1 MITASNVSL
10 NFGLRELFK
19 NVSFSIEKN
28 QKIGLVGRNGSGKST
43 LLKVLSGQ
51 QGIDEGQILIEKQ
64 VKIAYLPQE
73 VVLTS
78 QRSVFDEALTTFG
91 TLVDLNHEFE
101 KLKYEL
107 EQKKALNSSQTERF
121 AYLQHE
127 LFEENN
133 FDQLSAQTKKMLL
146 SLGFEENKLNKP
158 VTELSVGWKMRLVLA
173 KLLLQKAD
181 FYLFDEPTN
190 HLDIVAKDWFL
201 DFLKH
206 ADMGFILIS
215 HDRFFLDTLCKNI
228 FEIERG
234 ILKIYKGNY
243 TSYLEQKEKAEA
255 ILLVQYEAQQKH
267 IKKMMETINRFRAKA
282 SKASMAQSMLK
293 ALEKIELIEIESKPA
308 KVKLNFSN
316 VKRSGD
322 IVLSVKNISKSFD
335 SQTLFKNVSF
345 DIMRGDK
352 VALVAANGKG
362 KTSLLN
368 LITGKYNPE
377 NGNFKF
383 GHNVEFAFFEQDQ
396 EISLNKNRTILE
408 EVESVCTTSEMR
420 QRVRGLLGAFLF
432 SGNDAEKKIR
442 VLSGGEKNRVA
453 MVKILL
459 KDANFLILDEPTNHL
474 DIQTKEILLDA
485 LVQYPGTILFV
496 SHDRTFID
504 NLATRVLELLPDK
517 IINYPGNYESYLYHK
532 KQLDTQEKEH
542 ADKTKLNQAN
552 TAITEISKKTSSSK
566 EWYEQKKRLGT
577 VERKIDSLE
586 KEMLELN
593 QKLEALEYSSDVF
606 QTSFHRINDIKE
618 QLEVLYQE
626 WEDLQEK
633 INY

>member
-10 NFGLRELFK
+10 AFGQRELFK
-19 NVSFSIEKN
+19 NISFSIEKN

-43 LLKVLSGQ
+43 LLKVLCDQ
-51 QGIDEGQILIEKQ
+51 QGIDEGQISVEKH

-78 QRSVFDEALTTFG
+78 QRSILDEALTTFG
-91 TLVDLNHEFE
+91 SLVDLN
-101 KLKYEL
+101 YEL
-107 EQKKALNSSQTERF
+107 EALKAEKELSPAQLEHF
-121 AYLQHE
+121 VFLQNE
-127 LFEENN
+127 LSDKN
-133 FDQLSAQTKKMLL
+133 FDQLIVQAKKMLTA
-146 SLGFEENKLNKP
+146 LGFEQNRLQRP

-206 ADMGFILIS
+206 SNTGFILIS
-215 HDRFFLDTLCKNI
+215 HDRFFLDELCENI

-234 ILKIYKGNY
+234 NLKIYKGNY
-243 TSYLEQKEKAEA
+243 SSYLEQKEKDET
-255 ILLVQYEAQQKH
+255 ILLAQFQAQQKH
-267 IKKMMETINRFRAKA
+267 IKKTTDLINRFRAKA
-282 SKASMAQSMLK
+282 SKANMAQSLLK
-293 ALEKIELIEIESKPA
+293 SLEKIELIEIEPKPP
-308 KVKLNFSN
+308 KVRLNFSN
-316 VKRSGD
+316 VKRTGD
-322 IVLSVKNISKSFD
+322 IVLSVKNICKSFN
-335 SQTLFKNVSF
+335 SQNLFKNVSF
-345 DIMRGDK
+345 DIVRGDK

-368 LITGKYNPE
+368 LITGKYPNE
-377 NGNFKF
+377 CGTIKF
-383 GHNVEFAFFEQDQ
+383 GHNVEPVFFEQDQ
-396 EISLNKNRTILE
+396 EASLNKNRTVLE
-408 EVESVCTTSEMR
+408 EAESICTTSEMR
-420 QRVRGLLGAFLF
+420 LRVRGLLGAFLF
-432 SGNDAEKKIR
+432 SGDDVEKRIS

-485 LVQYPGTILFV
+485 LTQYPGTILFV

-504 NLATRVLELLPDK
+504 KLATRVLELLPDK

-532 KQLDTQEKEH
+532 KQVELQGQTRATPEK
-542 ADKTKLNQAN
+542 AN
-552 TAITEISKKTSSSK
+552 ITEPKKSSSSK
-566 EWYEQKKRLGT
+566 EWYEQKKRLGF

-586 KEMLELN
+586 KELLELN
-593 QKLEALEYSSDVF
+593 QKFEALQYASDEF
-606 QTSFHRINDIKE
+606 QHAFKRINEIKE
-618 QLEVLYQE
+618 QLDSLYKE
-626 WEDLQEK
+626 WEELQEK
-633 INY
+633 IS